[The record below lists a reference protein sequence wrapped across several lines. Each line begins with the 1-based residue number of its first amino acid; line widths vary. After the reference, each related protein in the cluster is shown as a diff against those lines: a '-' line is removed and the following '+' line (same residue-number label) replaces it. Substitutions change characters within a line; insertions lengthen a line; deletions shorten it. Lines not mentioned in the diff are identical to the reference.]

1 MEALKQIMRTPKN
14 HELTIKVPQYVP
26 EDELVEVI
34 LIIKKKKDEFK
45 RKIAELKQAATDKLF
60 LKDLRE
66 VTEDFRCVDLE
77 GWGK

>member
-60 LKDLRE
+60 LEDLRQ
-66 VTEDFRCVDLE
+66 VTEDFGCVDLE
-77 GWGK
+77 GWEK